1 MDKNQELYNYIK
13 KIQKIFQNSEKKKNI
28 KLCFK
33 NHYRVNFLMMQ
44 WQVIESL
51 GSRIKCSFL
60 GRLCMDFRN

>member
-13 KIQKIFQNSEKKKNI
+13 KIQTIFQNSEKNII

-51 GSRIKCSFL
+51 GSSIKCSFL
-60 GRLCMDFRN
+60 GRLCMDFTN